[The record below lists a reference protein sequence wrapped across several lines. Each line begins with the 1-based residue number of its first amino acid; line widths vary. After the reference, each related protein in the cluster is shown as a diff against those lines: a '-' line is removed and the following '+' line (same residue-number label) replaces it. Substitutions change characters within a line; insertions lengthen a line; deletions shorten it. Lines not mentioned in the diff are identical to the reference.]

1 MVKVHKY
8 MGMEINIKVNLLT
21 GFHKDMVNI
30 FGLMVQYLKVI
41 LNRDLG
47 MVMDSG
53 KVQKEQPKSIKAIT
67 CLIKNMVME
76 FLIGEMDI
84 FIRVFG

>member
-1 MVKVHKY
+1 

-76 FLIGEMDI
+76 KYNGLMEKYIKE
-84 FIRVFG
+84 